1 MGTLPGRGHV
11 RRDARF
17 KPLLGRSAALTWA
30 RRLLSV
36 LTLVAIDLASLI
48 LGVMAAFAGK
58 LLLRGDPLDFGAIWL
73 LFQTVWYRV
82 WLCREEWQ
90 PNATKDYQYAVKFC
104 PELPAYGKNYL
115 CARFRFGSHAL

>member
-48 LGVMAAFAGK
+48 LGVMAAFAGPFDQAWTTIETDPTRTPDPNVR
-58 LLLRGDPLDFGAIWL
+58 LVAWPRRVAVRPLRHG
-73 LFQTVWYRV
+73 RH
-82 WLCREEWQ
+82 E
-90 PNATKDYQYAVKFC
+90 
-104 PELPAYGKNYL
+104 
-115 CARFRFGSHAL
+115 